1 MRKALGT
8 TVQAEV
14 AEQLNKLINGQY
26 RWASN
31 DPCVYTSRMN
41 LVAACVGLMLSID
54 ALLVVSYL
62 W

>member
-26 RWASN
+26 RWASK
-31 DPCVYTSRMN
+31 CVVLRVIGCRN
-41 LVAACVGLMLSID
+41 CCH
-54 ALLVVSYL
+54 
-62 W
+62 